1 MVLLVR
7 DVVLYEHGKLFK
19 SLAQALPRQ
28 GTTLLHRPLT
38 FQTVHFERDLDLF
51 WRHGARLVLLVG
63 EDDQGDVP
71 HVVLGHYG
79 VQFFRRFL
87 EPVLV
92 GAVDHEYDAC
102 K

>member
-1 MVLLVR
+1 MVLFVR
-7 DVVLYEHGKLFK
+7 DVVLYEYGKLFK
-19 SLAQALPRQ
+19 ALAQALPRQ
-28 GTTLLHRPLT
+28 GTTLLHRPLALKS
-38 FQTVHFERDLDLF
+38 VHFERDLDLF
-51 WRHGARLVLLVG
+51 WRDGARLVLLVG

-71 HVVLGHYG
+71 HVFLGHYG
-79 VQFFRRFL
+79 VQLFRRLL